1 MKTDTMYRVL
11 VGTVFVLLVTLVLYV
26 GINFVGKEE
35 NRVEEAKNNELVVDN
50 KDVIVNHNGN
60 DGSENGYNDDEE
72 QDRIN
77 VIAKYV
83 DIYSECEHEMDTS
96 EQYYNSTLDTVKNIA
111 RDNHQEY
118 YLSEESGNILVFE
131 RVYKGKCPNHFLVKI
146 EESNLCIYRIN
157 LEGEYE
163 VYQQTEIAAE
173 FLREGLQEKLKDGI
187 YVNGLSELFVLLEDI
202 ES

>member
-11 VGTVFVLLVTLVLYV
+11 VGTVFALLVTLVLYV
-26 GINFVGKEE
+26 GINFVGNEE
-35 NRVEEAKNNELVVDN
+35 KPVEEAKNNELVVDN
-50 KDVIVNHNGN
+50 KDVSVYRE
-60 DGSENGYNDDEE
+60 DDDDSDDDEDDE
-72 QDRIN
+72 DDRIN

-96 EQYYNSTLDTVKNIA
+96 EQYYNSTLNTVKDIA

-118 YLSEESGNILVFE
+118 SLSEESGNILVFE

-146 EESNLCIYRIN
+146 EENNLCIYRIN

-163 VYQQTEIAAE
+163 LYQHTEIAAE
-173 FLREGLQEKLKDGI
+173 FLREGLQEKLNDGI

>member
-11 VGTVFVLLVTLVLYV
+11 VGTVFTLLITLVLYV
-26 GINFVGKEE
+26 GTKLVDSEDKM
-35 NRVEEAKNNELVVDN
+35 VEEAKVQDVVVDN
-50 KDVIVNHNGN
+50 KNVSV
-60 DGSENGYNDDEE
+60 YNEE
-72 QDRIN
+72 QDTKKEKEDNEEDRIN

-83 DIYSECEHEMDTS
+83 DIYSECDHEMDIS
-96 EQYYNSTLDTVKNIA
+96 EQYYNSTLDTVRNIA
-111 RDNHQEY
+111 KEKHQEY
-118 YLSEESGNILVFE
+118 SLSEESGNILVFE

-146 EESNLCIYRIN
+146 EENNLCIYRIN

-163 VYQQTEIAAE
+163 IYQQTEIAAE
-173 FLREGLQEKLKDGI
+173 FLREGLTEKLKDGV

>member
-26 GINFVGKEE
+26 GINIVGKEE
-35 NRVEEAKNNELVVDN
+35 NRTEEAKNNELVVDN
-50 KDVIVNHNGN
+50 KDVIVNHDGN
-60 DGSENGYNDDEE
+60 DGSENGYNEDEE

-111 RDNHQEY
+111 RDIHQEY
-118 YLSEESGNILVFE
+118 SLSEESGNILVFE

-146 EESNLCIYRIN
+146 EESNLFIYRIN

-163 VYQQTEIAAE
+163 LYQQTEIAAE